1 MKIFAFLFLFGNSWF
16 AHSHTT
22 KLPATGLRPA
32 DPVKAA
38 VTQSTPA
45 AANKRQALAILS
57 TTTKAPNLA
66 GQTKVIS
73 TQAVDSPKDTII
85 IKLKNRNKMM
95 LITTNGDLSSFVNV
109 DLATVVGKLDSS
121 RNDGGTF
128 RTNDSTI
135 KMKSRTYRVAGSSSI
150 KFIEVNRPNWDRHS
164 LDSIMHDAKVW
175 GRSTNRKRTT
185 GQLDID
191 FGLNLYTANG
201 AQVDSREPYTLDN
214 LNSRYFAL
222 RFLSKT
228 RLGASSSPHHLQ
240 YGLELSWYN
249 FKFGKKLR
257 IEQDGTTGDLSWNPA
272 PQGQNNYD
280 DSKLTVAYLNA
291 PLMYYYQRSRG
302 LRFGFGGYAG
312 YKLDEYSKVS
322 QDNKTIR
329 AGEGDFNI
337 NNVQL
342 GLRGQVGWGG
352 IDVFCNYN
360 LTTLF
365 KADRG
370 PSLTPIAFGISF

>member
-22 KLPATGLRPA
+22 KLPAPGIHPA
-32 DPVKAA
+32 DTFKVAFVAPTLPKAEHRK
-38 VTQSTPA
+38 VLPMPTTQWLPQS
-45 AANKRQALAILS
+45 NLS
-57 TTTKAPNLA
+57 TN
-66 GQTKVIS
+66 
-73 TQAVDSPKDTII
+73 PKDTII

-95 LITTNGDLSSFVNV
+95 LITTNGDLSSFVDV
-109 DLATVVGKLDSS
+109 DLGTVVGKLDSS
-121 RNDGGTF
+121 RNDGGTY
-128 RTNDSTI
+128 RTTDRTI
-135 KMKSRTYRVAGSSSI
+135 KMKSRTYRVVGSGNI
-150 KFIEVNRPNWDRHS
+150 KLIEVNRPNWDSHS
-164 LDSIMHDAKVW
+164 LDSMMHNVKIW
-175 GRSTNRKRTT
+175 NRPSHRKRTT

-228 RLGASSSPHHLQ
+228 RLGSTGSPHHLL
-240 YGLELSWYN
+240 YGVELSWYN

-272 PQGQNNYD
+272 PQGQDSYD

-291 PLMYYYQRSRG
+291 PLMYYYQAKRG
-302 LRFGFGGYAG
+302 VRFGFGGYAG

-322 QDNKTIR
+322 QSNRTIR
-329 AGEGDFNI
+329 AGEGDFNV
-337 NNVQL
+337 NNIQL

-360 LTTLF
+360 LTNLF
-365 KADRG
+365 KTDRG
-370 PSLTPIAFGISF
+370 PSLTPIAFGVSF